1 MIAGQGLEKH
11 HLFEQRFGVKMDGD
25 PRMNLTIA
33 VTAAEHQEFTNKWRQ
48 AIAYGT
54 AGTYSTS
61 IGRAEII
68 NAARKIYAGYPAIL
82 KALDL

>member
-1 MIAGQGLEKH
+1 MEN
-11 HLFEQRFGVKMDGD
+11 D

-33 VTAAEHQEFTNKWRQ
+33 VTPAEHQEFTNKWRD
-48 AIAYGT
+48 AIAYGE
-54 AGTYSTS
+54 AGTRNVR

-68 NAARKIYAGYPAIL
+68 NAARRIYAGYPAIL